1 MREIIK
7 KKDMDMDMDRTCLHF
22 HGACFC
28 LFNVV
33 YWYAWRLISV
43 VFYL

>member
-1 MREIIK
+1 MREITK
-7 KKDMDMDMDRTCLHF
+7 KKKNMDMDMDRTCLHS

-33 YWYAWRLISV
+33 YWYLTTVGDPSR
-43 VFYL
+43 

>member
-7 KKDMDMDMDRTCLHF
+7 KKNMDMDMDMDMGRTCLHF

-33 YWYAWRLISV
+33 YWYA
-43 VFYL
+43 